1 MNADTATDTD
11 RTASLEGVWDL
22 TIATPVGRIRAVV
35 AFRRQDGSLVGVASG
50 AGEDVPLRDV
60 AVDGPHVTWKQS
72 VTKPLRLNLAFA
84 VDVHGDTLAGASRA
98 GRLPASKV
106 TGTRRTTPVGEAE

>member
-1 MNADTATDTD
+1 MTADRD

-22 TIATPVGRIRAVV
+22 TVATPVGRIKAVV
-35 AFRRQDGSLVGVASG
+35 EFRRRDGSLTGVASG
-50 AGEDVPLRDV
+50 AGEDVPLRDI
-60 AVDGPHVTWKQS
+60 AVDGPRVTWKQS

-84 VDVHGDTLAGASRA
+84 VDVHGDTLEGTSRA

-106 TGTRRTTPVGEAE
+106 TGTRRTTPVRRTE